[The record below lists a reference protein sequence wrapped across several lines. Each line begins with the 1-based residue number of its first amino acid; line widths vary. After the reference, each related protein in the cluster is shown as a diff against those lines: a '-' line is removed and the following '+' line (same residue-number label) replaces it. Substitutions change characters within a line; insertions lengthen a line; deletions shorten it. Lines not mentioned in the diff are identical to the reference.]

1 MLNSGCR
8 DSREDGNLEL
18 KESFCGSAPKASR
31 LGAEDFFSTMQ
42 LHYTFVLKSKEI
54 KIHCRVSRVIL
65 EEFHESVHHSAL
77 DDFSAIRRGE
87 AELGDFL

>member
-1 MLNSGCR
+1 M
-8 DSREDGNLEL
+8 
-18 KESFCGSAPKASR
+18 SASKASR
-31 LGAEDFFSTMQ
+31 LGTEDFFSTMQ
-42 LHYTFVLKSKEI
+42 LYYRFVLKSDEI

-65 EEFHESVHHSAL
+65 EEFHESVHHYSL